1 MSSQNQSLN
10 IYKYFINGLKKR
22 CSFTQNSIQSTSRE
36 KIKYFIFGFSA
47 KGIKFDYTNP
57 LISFK

>member
-1 MSSQNQSLN
+1 MLSQDQNLN

-22 CSFTQNSIQSTSRE
+22 CSFTQNCIQSTRRS
-36 KIKYFIFGFSA
+36 KNKYFIFGFSA
-47 KGIKFDYTNP
+47 KGIKFDCTNP